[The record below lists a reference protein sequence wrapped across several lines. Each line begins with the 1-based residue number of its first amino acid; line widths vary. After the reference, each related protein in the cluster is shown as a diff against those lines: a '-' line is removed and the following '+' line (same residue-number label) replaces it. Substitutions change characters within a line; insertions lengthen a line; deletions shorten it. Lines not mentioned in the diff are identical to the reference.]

1 MIEQPPPERLGWQE
15 YVARREHILVSLQ
28 EVIAR
33 QLRYSR
39 RVDEIDPDA
48 PLFGAGFGL
57 DSLDAVELSVHVES
71 TFGVKVSEHVLLR
84 GALRSLNTL
93 IDLVLSVQ
101 GVALPAPFEH
111 ASSPR
116 GRADVAGE

>member
-1 MIEQPPPERLGWQE
+1 MTEQRPSESLGWQE
-15 YVARREHILVSLQ
+15 YVARRERILVSLQ
-28 EVIAR
+28 EVLAR
-33 QLRYSR
+33 QLRFSR
-39 RVDEIDPDA
+39 QVDEIDPDA

-101 GVALPAPFEH
+101 GVVLPATSAH
-111 ASSPR
+111 AAVAR
-116 GRADVAGE
+116 GGVDVAGE